1 MVAGANIAC
10 SMPQPKAKKPV
21 SLQRLNSWR
30 MHRQFLDRP
39 FESKNLLD
47 LIKAVGWIYSPGCST
62 PYLSLWA
69 RLNSFKAED
78 LHKLVF
84 DDQKLVLL
92 ETLRGCT
99 MLVPRDQ
106 AAIALRIRP
115 RTYTELAKQAR
126 QQMPVTDA
134 EMEKLKTTLLKT
146 LEGGSKTSEQLQ
158 KAVPTALIKDFGPDL
173 KRIGF
178 VNSLSL
184 ALNLLK
190 EDGRVIKIQSHRRLD
205 STEYSYILLSDLLPD
220 VDPHAMRS
228 HEAAT
233 KLAAQYFRAESPA
246 RAKDFAWW
254 AGINVTD
261 AIKGI
266 EEAKPKLVPIAVE
279 GTKDEY
285 LIPETDVEEFH
296 KFTPEESAFNLI
308 PYRDTYL
315 KGQREIVDRFLRM
328 EHADKPFSRW
338 KGKLIND
345 PIATIVRDGQVIGVW
360 ELNEPSKSI
369 DIILFE
375 NTPKPIQK
383 AIEKRAHDLAAFIR
397 SNLGQTRLHGL
408 DFGPHQMTCIH
419 DLKAFWGKGAQVDV
433 RAV

>member
-1 MVAGANIAC
+1 
-10 SMPQPKAKKPV
+10 MPQPKAKKPV

-47 LIKAVGWIYSPGCST
+47 LIKSVGWIYSPGCST

-69 RLNSFKAED
+69 RLASFKTED

-84 DDQKLVLL
+84 DDQKLVPL
-92 ETLRGCT
+92 ETLRGCS

-106 AAIALRIRP
+106 AAVALRIRP
-115 RTYTELAKQAR
+115 RTFTELSKQAR

-134 EMEKLKTTLLKT
+134 EMEKLKTALLRA
-146 LEGGSKTSEQLQ
+146 LEGSSKTAEQLTR
-158 KAVPTALIKDFGPDL
+158 AVPPTLIKDFSPDL

-178 VNSLSL
+178 INSLSL
-184 ALNLLK
+184 AINLLK
-190 EDGRVIKIQSHRRLD
+190 EEGRIIKIQTTRRLD
-205 STEYSYILLSDLLPD
+205 STAYSYVLLSDLLPE
-220 VDPHAMRS
+220 VDPFEMRN
-228 HEAAT
+228 HEACT
-233 KLAAQYFRAESPA
+233 KLAAQYFKAESPA
-246 RAKDFAWW
+246 RSKDFAWW

-261 AIKGI
+261 AVKGI
-266 EEAKPKLVPIAVE
+266 EDVKPKLVTISVE

-285 LIPETDVEEFH
+285 LIPESDLDEFY
-296 KFTPEESAFNLI
+296 KFTPDESPFNLI

-345 PIATIVRDGQVIGVW
+345 PIATIIRDGQVIGVW
-360 ELNEPSKSI
+360 EWNESDKDI
-369 DIILFE
+369 DVILFE
-375 NTPKPIQK
+375 NTPKPLQK
-383 AIEKRAHDLAAFIR
+383 AIEKRSKELATFIR

-408 DFGPHQMTCIH
+408 DYGPHQMTCIH